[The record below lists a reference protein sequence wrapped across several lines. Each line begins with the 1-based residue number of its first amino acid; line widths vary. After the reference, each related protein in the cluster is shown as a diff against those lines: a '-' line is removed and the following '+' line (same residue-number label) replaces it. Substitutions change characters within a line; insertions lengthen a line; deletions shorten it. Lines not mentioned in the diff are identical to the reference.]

1 MINFDISAKLR
12 KHQVCEK
19 NQVLNP
25 SVCTCENGKYLGT
38 IIGDSVIIYDDNN
51 TFPAKIVPKKTV
63 PQ

>member
-1 MINFDISAKLR
+1 MK
-12 KHQVCEK
+12 KYKVW
-19 NQVLNP
+19 NP

-38 IIGDSVIIYDDNN
+38 IIGDSVIICDDNN